1 MNLSLT
7 LFVIGFILIV
17 YGYMNQLNPSC
28 NKRTVTKII
37 SRNLYDSILKNA
49 PMSARKK
56 YKELSAN
63 AVTDRI
69 TY

>member
-1 MNLSLT
+1 
-7 LFVIGFILIV
+7 
-17 YGYMNQLNPSC
+17 MNQLNPSC

-37 SRNLYDSILKNA
+37 PRNLYDSILKNA
-49 PMSARKK
+49 PMSAQKK

-63 AVTDRI
+63 TVTDRI